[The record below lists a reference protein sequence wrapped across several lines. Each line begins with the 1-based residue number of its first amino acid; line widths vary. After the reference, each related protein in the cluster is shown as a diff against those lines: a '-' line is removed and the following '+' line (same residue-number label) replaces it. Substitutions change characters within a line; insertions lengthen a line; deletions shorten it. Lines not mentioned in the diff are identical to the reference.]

1 MAQLERW
8 FLHVD
13 LDAFFA
19 SVEQLDHPE
28 YRGKPVIVGGKPEDR
43 RSVVSTASYE
53 ARKYG
58 VHSAMPTFQA
68 YRLCPN
74 GIYVHGRM
82 ERYSELSYQIMNIF
96 RNYSPDVDQMSIDEA
111 FIDITGTEKLFGP
124 PLETAKKIKAEVK
137 EKTGLTVSIGIAP
150 TKYLAK
156 IASGFQKPDGIT
168 FIDQGQE
175 EIFMLNLPLNKVWGL
190 GPKSLEL
197 INSKGI
203 KTTRDIYEMPIE
215 NLKFLFGNNMGTYL
229 YEVVRGNEKATFSRE
244 AKNHSLSSESTYPYD
259 LTDIYTIETE
269 LLELCHGVFFRL
281 LKENGYSRTA
291 FVKIR
296 YDDFSTCSIQETL
309 NRNIITLDTFYETI
323 KRLFEKKYEK
333 GRGIRLLGVGFENI
347 DTEEKPYQQDLF
359 ENKDEKKQAV
369 EKAILTLEKKHPEIK
384 VRKARTF
391 RSVILLGL
399 LALTPYKTQ
408 AQEAQDNEKLTYDIS
423 GFYKADFTTGFSKNA
438 FEPPVFKQEVDI
450 TASLLYNQHWYFKTA
465 FADNFE
471 KNTFTVGYKDGFILK
486 DAKISNRNVLFPSGY
501 SSALF
506 GYSPMGGIN
515 EAPGISVNLEAPDKK
530 WAADFLLRYDM
541 TSSHSATFYGNNKVT
556 DSFISPANFVYG
568 LSFTFP
574 DETETDLS
582 QIANIYI
589 ESENGLYIDSN
600 GKHYNKLSKTDYT
613 ILINKKQ
620 LYISNNAGGN
630 KKDGKIPS
638 ILVTFNSDSCAAR
651 IKTKTGDYS
660 DINTFA
666 GKINAVFDDI
676 DLAKYTYEPLA
687 KIENSDALVIQNSIG
702 FSPYLNTNLYD
713 TGTNTDSE
721 CYVVSKNSDSI
732 IKNYSITKWDDVYNN
747 LTEDLF
753 FQTKGFI
760 QVNSDLNIRYPFA
773 KEAPEIYLNLDA
785 NNDFSI
791 RVRKYSPVSEL
802 TIGKNAAAGT
812 VQVYKNGLLETG
824 AIYDSAKGAVTLSSP
839 VTNTDK
845 IFILWQEEANNYNY
859 GAITT
864 AAGYKLNITE
874 RLSTDISLSAFW
886 PIYSYFDSSNYS
898 TINTVNNGYSALT
911 AGLKYKNDD
920 LYIYDAINV
929 AVTKENVADK
939 LLVYTHEQKAAQ
951 TTYLNENSGFKTNIA
966 PSLNIPGSIPV
977 TLKEIDNFTTGSH
990 KGIKASKFK
999 GYTIPLSWAFSNTKD
1014 YRPWAAV
1021 DIKLATG
1028 TISKNLSTFDI
1039 YLKADIPQEDF
1050 DNYEFY
1056 LQLGITASETFNGE
1070 NKTLIPTWPVTLQ
1083 NNSDYQLISINL
1095 TDYDRTRLIADSD
1108 ARLIVVPKS
1117 EMENIVSSGSIY
1129 AGPYKANN
1137 KPIYLTAADDYTLIP
1152 STIVYSSGKYGTQL
1166 NWNYS
1171 GSVSDATPP
1180 IQAKTYF
1187 NSTSFANY
1195 KKIEFDFGAENT
1207 KSFKF
1212 ILKDEEHTALE
1223 FYFQNITSY
1232 LINDIYYHHV
1242 EINLQEKAAYLDNT
1256 RLSPADYTLIVNN
1269 TTAPVTQIF
1278 ELYPSSE
1285 TGSFVCG
1292 NLFYCETDI
1301 IADAKNYALVEYNK
1315 RFGTT
1320 DLKASA
1326 SSTQTTGNFTTPE
1339 FYIKSNGNV
1348 EVTSPY
1354 VYGKTDLAL
1363 DQQYVTSAGHLLK
1376 SNKPLFNVV
1385 SISEDYRFNKADKSL
1400 LKANN
1405 LILDFNGINA
1415 PVKLNFQTS
1424 AQDFSY
1430 TQNQKIG
1437 LDALTEIKNDGYSF
1451 GVSLKGNGNQ
1461 IINTTAAPQE
1471 GFDKENYFVGWRDI
1485 SALAFSTGNSNAQE
1499 RTVDLGTKLYGS
1511 IPFGKLS
1518 PSFTYSLNGRFQNN
1532 AITNYTDKESMVLSV
1547 PFSMAANHN
1556 LTINICRN
1564 ASGITEKENLLT
1576 TDYFS
1581 DTEKLFNL
1589 QQQRSWFYTA
1599 IPIYEL
1605 FSSNLKESVTA
1616 NYSAKYEA
1624 LYSRKLFN
1632 SYKDIFI
1639 PSSVSLSVMRDIKAN
1654 DISKDVYQYKA
1665 VVSNVSLNNFGSQ
1678 SKNQTFKW
1686 FKQEELL
1693 SNITGIVKVP
1703 VDTPENTTY
1712 QVSAYIQSLFYINET
1727 SNLTMTVNGTFETN
1741 NNFNIGS
1748 SAVYIRDSKIS
1759 PIKSLAQL
1767 VVPYLKNIDFAISRK
1782 DSLTIQIGSANKI
1795 NKQTYTYLHNVEHK
1809 ILQHYSFTTGLST
1822 SITNIEK
1829 ESTYMDF
1836 FINLGVKAEF

>member
-175 EIFMLNLPLNKVWGL
+175 ENFMLNLPLNKVWGL

-215 NLKFLFGNNMGTYL
+215 NLQFLFGKNMGTYL

-244 AKNHSLSSESTYPYD
+244 AKNHSISSESTYPYD
-259 LTDIYTIETE
+259 LTDLYAIETE

-309 NRNIITLDTFYETI
+309 DRNIITLDTYYETI
-323 KRLFEKKYEK
+323 KKLFEKKYEK

-391 RSVILLGL
+391 RAILLLSL
-399 LALTPYKTQ
+399 LAFAPSKLK
-408 AQEAQDNEKLTYDIS
+408 AQENEKLTYDIS

-438 FEPPVFKQEVDI
+438 FEAPVFKQEVDI

-471 KNTFTVGYKDGFILK
+471 RNTFTIGYKAPLI

-515 EAPGISVNLEAPDKK
+515 EAPGISVNLTAPDNK

-556 DSFISPANFVYG
+556 DTFLSPANFTYG
-568 LSFTFP
+568 LSFNFP
-574 DETETDLS
+574 ENTEEDIS
-582 QIANIYI
+582 QIANIFI
-589 ESENGLYIDSN
+589 ETENGTHIDAN
-600 GKHYNKLSKTDYT
+600 GKHYKQLSKSDYT
-613 ILINKKQ
+613 ILINKRQ

-630 KKDGKIPS
+630 KKDGKIPT
-638 ILVTFNSDSCAAR
+638 ILVTFTSNSCALN
-651 IKTKTGDYS
+651 IKTKTGSYS
-660 DINTFA
+660 DSTSFA
-666 GKINAVFDDI
+666 GKINQLFGEDI
-676 DLAKYTYEPLA
+676 NLDKYKYETLSV
-687 KIENSDALVIQNSIG
+687 IENSNALVIQNSIG

-713 TGTNTDSE
+713 TGSNTESE

-732 IKNYSITKWDDVYNN
+732 IKEFNISPWDDIYNN

-760 QVNSDLNIRYPFA
+760 QISYNTEDRYPFV
-773 KEAPEIYLNLDA
+773 KTAPEIYLSLEQ
-785 NNDFSI
+785 NNDYSI
-791 RVRKYSPVSEL
+791 RVRKYSTVSEL
-802 TIGKNAAAGT
+802 SIGKKAVAGT
-812 VQVYKNGLLETG
+812 VQVYKNGLLDNS
-824 AIYDSAKGAVTLSSP
+824 AVYDAEKGIVNLSSP

-859 GAITT
+859 GAVTT
-864 AAGYKLNITE
+864 AAGYKINFTE
-874 RLSTDISLSAFW
+874 KLSSDISLSAFW
-886 PIYSYFDSSNYS
+886 PLYSFFDSSNYS
-898 TINTVNNGYSALT
+898 TIDTANRGYSALT
-911 AGLKYKNDD
+911 AGLKYKDD
-920 LYIYDAINV
+920 NLYIYDAINV

-939 LLVYTHEQKAAQ
+939 LLVYSHEHNVTQ
-951 TTYLNENSGFKTNIA
+951 TTYLNETSGYNTNTA
-966 PSLNIPGSIPV
+966 PSLNTPEGS
-977 TLKEIDNFTTGSH
+977 TRSLKDIDNFTTGTH
-990 KGIKASKFK
+990 KGIKSSQFK
-999 GYTIPLSWAFSNTKD
+999 GYILPLSWTFSNTQTSV
-1014 YRPWAAV
+1014 PWAAV
-1021 DIKLATG
+1021 DIKLASG

-1039 YLKADIPQEDF
+1039 YLKPDIPQEDF
-1050 DNYEFY
+1050 DNYDFY
-1056 LQLGITASETFNGE
+1056 IQLGIKASEVFTGE
-1070 NKTLIPTWPVTLQ
+1070 DKTLIPTWKLPLQ
-1083 NNSDYQLISINL
+1083 QDSDFQLITISL
-1095 TDYDRTRLIADSD
+1095 SDSDRTKLTANSD
-1108 ARLIVVPKS
+1108 ARIIVVPKAGK
-1117 EMENIVSSGSIY
+1117 ETIEASGSIY
-1129 AGPYKANN
+1129 TGPYKANN
-1137 KPIYLTAADDYTLIP
+1137 KPMYLTHTEDYSVISSP
-1152 STIVYSSGKYGTQL
+1152 IVYGSGNYGTFIK
-1166 NWNYS
+1166 WNYAGGAS
-1171 GSVSDATPP
+1171 NETP
-1180 IQAKTYF
+1180 IEAKTF
-1187 NSTSFANY
+1187 FTSTSFSNY
-1195 KKIEFDFGAENT
+1195 KKVSFDFAAENT

-1212 ILKDEEHTALE
+1212 LLRNYKHTALE
-1223 FYFQNITSY
+1223 FTLLDLTTYGTGEN
-1232 LINDIYYHHV
+1232 LYHHI
-1242 EINLQEKAAYLDNT
+1242 EINLEDNTVYLDNI
-1256 RLSPADYTLIVNN
+1256 RLSPAEYTLAINKTV
-1269 TTAPVTQIF
+1269 APSTQIF
-1278 ELYPSSE
+1278 EINSD
-1285 TGSFVCG
+1285 TDGSFTCG
-1292 NLFYCETDI
+1292 NLFYNETDI
-1301 IADAKNYALVEYNK
+1301 IADAKNYTLVEYNK
-1315 RFGTT
+1315 RFGTI
-1320 DLKASA
+1320 DLKATA
-1326 SSTQTTGNFTTPE
+1326 VSTQATGSFTDPQ
-1339 FYIKSNGNV
+1339 FYINSNGKV
-1348 EVTSPY
+1348 EASGTY
-1354 VYGKTDLAL
+1354 VYGKTDIAL
-1363 DQQYVTSAGHLLK
+1363 DQQYITNAGHLLK
-1376 SNKPLFNVV
+1376 TNKPLFNV
-1385 SISEDYRFNKADKSL
+1385 ITATEDYRFNKAEKSL

-1405 LILDFNGINA
+1405 LTLDFNGINI
-1415 PVKLNFQTS
+1415 PVKLNFTTS
-1424 AQDFSY
+1424 AQDFNY
-1430 TQNQKIG
+1430 NQNQKIG
-1437 LDALTEIKNDGYSF
+1437 LDTLTEIKKDGYSLGF
-1451 GVSLKGNGNQ
+1451 SLKGNGSQ
-1461 IINTTAAPQE
+1461 FINTTAAPQE
-1471 GFDKENYFVGWRDI
+1471 GFDKENYFVGWKDI
-1485 SALAFSTGNSNAQE
+1485 SALAFSHGNSNANE
-1499 RTVDLGTKLYGS
+1499 RIVDLGTKLYGS

-1518 PSFTYSLNGRFQNN
+1518 PALTYSLNGRFQNN
-1532 AITNYTDKESMVLSV
+1532 SITSYTDKESLQLSV
-1547 PFSMAANHN
+1547 PFSLASNHN
-1556 LTINICRN
+1556 LTINISRN
-1564 ASGITEKENLLT
+1564 GSGITEAET
-1576 TDYFS
+1576 PFTAEYFS

-1589 QQQRSWFYTA
+1589 QSQRTWFYTA

-1605 FSSNLKESVTA
+1605 FSANLKDTVTA

-1632 SYKDIFI
+1632 SYYDLFI
-1639 PSSVSLSVMRDIKAN
+1639 PSAVSISVIRDIKAN

-1665 VVSNVSLNNFGSQ
+1665 VISNTSLNNFGAQ

-1686 FKQEELL
+1686 FKQEEIL

-1703 VDTPENTTY
+1703 VDSPENTTY
-1712 QVSAYIQSLFYINET
+1712 QLSAFLQTLFYISDV
-1727 SNLTMTVNGTFETN
+1727 SNLTITLNGTFETN
-1741 NNFNIGS
+1741 ENFNLS
-1748 SAVYIRDSKIS
+1748 SSSVYTRASSIS

-1767 VVPYLKNIDFAISRK
+1767 IVPYLKNIDFGITRK
-1782 DSLTIQIGSANKI
+1782 DSLTIQIGNTNNT
-1795 NKQTYTYLHNVEHK
+1795 NKQTYTYLHNVDHK
-1809 ILQHYSFTTGLST
+1809 ILEHYSFTIGLST
-1822 SITNIEK
+1822 SITNIEN

-1836 FINLGVKAEF
+1836 FINLGFKAEF